1 MSKWTPGEWWV
12 GYSESGAV
20 VAVVNESGDRYF
32 VAHINEGY
40 PNAEQSEANA
50 RLIAAAPEMAEL
62 LASLAQIDRSDG
74 NRGNELARA
83 EFLRTHPEFIG
94 YAKSARSLLARI
106 DK

>member
-1 MSKWTPGEWWV
+1 MSKWTPGKWWV

-62 LASLAQIDRSDG
+62 LDDACAALEMGEAETRSYVALQI
-74 NRGNELARA
+74 RA
-83 EFLRTHPEFIG
+83 
-94 YAKSARSLLARI
+94 LLARI
-106 DK
+106 DQ

>member
-1 MSKWTPGEWWV
+1 MSKWTPGKWWV

-40 PNAEQSEANA
+40 PNAEQSDANA

-62 LASLAQIDRSDG
+62 LERLDIAERDAITGEGAAAHLRVLA
-74 NRGNELARA
+74 EEARA
-83 EFLRTHPEFIG
+83 
-94 YAKSARSLLARI
+94 LLARI
-106 DK
+106 DQ